1 MVRKPFTEEDKRIIE
16 KYYPIKTPAE
26 VAAMIGRTKD
36 TVCGYACRN
45 KIQSN
50 RYWTKEEE
58 EFLESKYGILTIPAI
73 AKKLGKTECAVETK
87 IRRSSIGSFIS
98 NADGLCISEVAR
110 LVGRD
115 RTSITKTWMRR
126 YGLKTYQKGQ
136 YKIIKE
142 KDLIRF
148 MKENPER
155 WNATECETWFFE
167 RFDWFREKRK
177 KDLDAMCRSRWNVS
191 ENVCKAN

>member
-16 KYYPIKTPAE
+16 KYYPIKTPDE
-26 VAAMIGRTKD
+26 VAAMLGRTVD
-36 TVCGYACRN
+36 VVREYAYKN
-45 KIQSN
+45 KISNN

-58 EFLESKYGILTIPAI
+58 EFLENKYGILTISGI
-73 AKKLGKTECAVETK
+73 AKKLGRSNRAVTDK
-87 IRRSSIGSFIS
+87 IKQMGIGSFTE
-98 NADGLCISEVAR
+98 NADGIHLAEVSR

-115 RTSITKTWMRR
+115 KETIKRTWVRR
-126 YGLKTYQKGQ
+126 GLKIYKKG
-136 YKIIKE
+136 KFSIIRE
-142 KDLIRF
+142 KDLAKF

>member
-26 VAAMIGRTKD
+26 VAAMLGRTVD
-36 TVCGYACRN
+36 VVREYAYKN
-45 KIQSN
+45 KISNN

-58 EFLESKYGILTIPAI
+58 EFLENKYGILTISGI
-73 AKKLGKTECAVETK
+73 AKKLGRSNRAVTDK
-87 IRRSSIGSFIS
+87 IKQMGIGSFTE
-98 NADGLCISEVAR
+98 NADGIHLAEVSR

-115 RTSITKTWMRR
+115 KETIKRTWVRR
-126 YGLKTYQKGQ
+126 GLKIYKKG
-136 YKIIKE
+136 KFSIIRE
-142 KDLIRF
+142 KDLAKF